1 MLRMLAPALA
11 TATAASARS
20 AFNASQMLR
29 SAARLQQQQR
39 TIAVTPVCM
48 GRRSAKIAGRK
59 GKADAQKSKLY
70 GKIGK
75 QIAQAVRQG
84 GPDTVANTRLREA
97 LAAAKLAQVPV
108 DIIERNLK
116 KASESKADFA
126 EMTYEAYG
134 IGGTGFVIECLTDNV
149 NRSAADV
156 KAAIAK
162 GGGKVA
168 DPGSVLFNFQ
178 RQGLVMV
185 DVSVGEDKAFE
196 AAMEAGAADF
206 QPATDEDGT
215 VTGFKVLTA
224 VEDYGSVSSSLNEQ
238 GIKLQPEASGLVYTP
253 LVQQEVDDDQ
263 FEGNEALLE
272 RLLAVDDVDAVYS
285 TVAGLD

>member
-1 MLRMLAPALA
+1 MLRTLA
-11 TATAASARS
+11 TAATTMRATAFVGNTAKL
-20 AFNASQMLR
+20 LR
-29 SAARLQQQQR
+29 NGQRAVAPQQR
-39 TIAVTPVCM
+39 PLTCTPFCM
-48 GRRSAKIAGRK
+48 GRRSAKIAVRK

-84 GPDTVANTRLREA
+84 GPDALANSRLKDA
-97 LAAAKLAQVPV
+97 LAAAKAAQVPV
-108 DIIERNLK
+108 DIIDRNIK
-116 KASESKADFA
+116 RASESKADYA
-126 EMTYEAYG
+126 EITYEAYG
-134 IGGTGFVIECLTDNV
+134 VGGTGFVIECLTDNV
-149 NRSAADV
+149 NRSASDV
-156 KAAIAK
+156 KAAITK

-185 DVSVGEDKAFE
+185 DVSEGEDAVFE

-206 QPATDEDGT
+206 QPATDDDGT

-224 VEDYGSVSSSLNEQ
+224 VEDYGSVSSALAAA
-238 GIKLQPEASGLVYTP
+238 GLKIAPESSGLVYTP
-253 LVQQEVDDDQ
+253 LVQQEVDDDA

-272 RLLAVDDVDAVYS
+272 RLLAVDDVDAVYT
-285 TVAGLD
+285 TVAGLE